1 MRSLRAV
8 PSVPSVPS
16 APSLPAVLAGVGAAL
31 VLTVAAA
38 LPAAADDHD
47 GFTIEDPRIVE
58 SSGLAA
64 SRAHPGIYWTHNDQ
78 DKGAFLY
85 AVDSRTGKTVATITM
100 TGVGKPRDV
109 EAISVG
115 GDGNI
120 YVGDIGDN
128 LNGTWSNV
136 WVYRLPEPKTLKDQT
151 VRATQ
156 YDVKYADGA
165 RDAEALMVH
174 PKTGRV
180 YIVSKNEDGGG
191 LYEGPERLSAS
202 GTNVFKRIS
211 EIDLWVTDGAFSPD
225 GEQLALRGYFGG
237 IWYAWQGA
245 GEKPQ
250 RKGRLSVPLQR
261 QGESVTYTLDG
272 TTLMYGTEGERSEVK
287 PVEAPGGGSG
297 DRSGGSSGG
306 AGSGD
311 GGGDSGAEGGFKTGA
326 IVVGA
331 VLLAAFGWKRLGK
344 RSGARRR

>member
-8 PSVPSVPS
+8 PPSVLV
-16 APSLPAVLAGVGAAL
+16 AGAVLVFATAV
-31 VLTVAAA
+31 
-38 LPAAADDHD
+38 PAAADDHD
-47 GFTIEDPRIVE
+47 GFDIKDPRIVE

-64 SRAHPGIYWTHNDQ
+64 SRAHPGVYWTHNDQ

-85 AVDSRTGKTVATITM
+85 AVDSKTGETVATVTM
-100 TGVGKPRDV
+100 TGVGAPRDV

-115 GDGNI
+115 SDGNI

-136 WVYRLPEPKTLKDQT
+136 WVYKLPEPKQLKDQT

-156 YDVKYADGA
+156 YVVKYADGA

-174 PKTGRV
+174 PKTGRI

-191 LYEGPERLSAS
+191 LYESPERMSAS
-202 GTNVFKRIS
+202 GTNVFKRVS

-225 GEQLALRGYFGG
+225 GKQLALRGYFGG
-237 IWYAWQGA
+237 IWYAWQGD
-245 GEKPQ
+245 GKKPQ

-272 TTLMYGTEGERSEVK
+272 TTLMYGTEGAQSEVK
-287 PVEAPGGGSG
+287 PVEAPGGAGDGSG
-297 DRSGGSSGG
+297 SSDGGS
-306 AGSGD
+306 GSGD
-311 GGGDSGAEGGFKTGA
+311 GSGDGDSGIGGSVKTGA
-326 IVVGA
+326 VVLGA
-331 VLLAAFGWKRLGK
+331 VLLAVFGLKRLG
-344 RSGARRR
+344 RRGGARR

>member
-1 MRSLRAV
+1 MRSLRAFPCA
-8 PSVPSVPS
+8 PSVPSV
-16 APSLPAVLAGVGAAL
+16 LAGIGAAL

-38 LPAAADDHD
+38 VPAAADDHD

-64 SRAHPGIYWTHNDQ
+64 SRAHPGVYWTHNDQ

-85 AVDSRTGKTVATITM
+85 AVDSKTGKTVATVTM
-100 TGVGKPRDV
+100 TGVGAPRDV

-136 WVYRLPEPKTLKDQT
+136 WVYKLPEPKTLKDQT

-156 YDVKYADGA
+156 YVVKYADGA

-174 PKTGRV
+174 PKTGRI

-191 LYEGPERLSAS
+191 LYEGPERMSAS
-202 GTNVFKRIS
+202 STNVFKRIS

-225 GEQLALRGYFGG
+225 GEQLAVRGYFGG
-237 IWYAWQGA
+237 IRYAWQGA
-245 GEKPQ
+245 GRKPQ

-272 TTLMYGTEGERSEVK
+272 TTLMYGTEGEQSEVK

-297 DRSGGSSGG
+297 GDSDGSSGGG

-311 GGGDSGAEGGFKTGA
+311 GGGDSGAEGGLKTGA

-331 VLLAAFGWKRLGK
+331 VLLAVFGWKRLG
-344 RSGARRR
+344 RRGGRHG